1 MGIFDKGF
9 DPLKEIQK
17 VSKTAGEVVT
27 RIAEGAS
34 GMTVAAGAAI
44 VDATTTAGAAIVGA
58 AVAGAAS
65 NAKAVVNKITA
76 TCRKRKVAQGGVK
89 AVYGIG
95 VDSDSYHVYDEDKYE
110 YSARFDSEEAAAR
123 LEVRADKI
131 EIVLDCFGEGV
142 ELSKVDDETAKAF
155 VKVRKSEQFF
165 GRIAGMGNKVKIAR
179 PKSLVDEYKSYLKEL
194 LES

>member
-34 GMTVAAGAAI
+34 GMAVAAGAAI

-76 TCRKRKVAQGGVK
+76 ACRKRK
-89 AVYGIG
+89 AVRRWRKGCLWNRG
-95 VDSDSYHVYDEDKYE
+95 
-110 YSARFDSEEAAAR
+110 RFRFISCLR
-123 LEVRADKI
+123 
-131 EIVLDCFGEGV
+131 
-142 ELSKVDDETAKAF
+142 
-155 VKVRKSEQFF
+155 
-165 GRIAGMGNKVKIAR
+165 
-179 PKSLVDEYKSYLKEL
+179 
-194 LES
+194 

>member
-9 DPLKEIQK
+9 DSLKEIQK
-17 VSKTAGEVVT
+17 ISKTASEVAA

-34 GMTVAAGAAI
+34 GMAVA
-44 VDATTTAGAAIVGA
+44 AGAAIVGA

-65 NAKAVVNKITA
+65 NAKVVVNKITA
-76 TCRKRKVAQGGVK
+76 TCRKRKAARRWRKGCLWNR
-89 AVYGIG
+89 

-110 YSARFDSEEAAAR
+110 YSARFDGEEAAAR

-131 EIVLDCFGEGV
+131 EIVLDCFGDGV

-165 GRIAGMGNKVKIAR
+165 DWVAGTGNTVKIAR